1 MALTDTSIKGL
12 KPQSSRCEVSDG
24 RGLNLEIQPSGGRS
38 WRYRYRFQGKLEKVS
53 LGRYP
58 AFSLKEAR
66 KKRDEYAEMVEL
78 GNSPA
83 RHKKAAKYALAHT
96 TTVFEFGER
105 YFTEIVQRDCKD
117 HRMPCA
123 LSCGQL

>member
-12 KPQSSRCEVSDG
+12 KPQSTRYEVSDG
-24 RGLNLEIQPSGGRS
+24 RGLSLEIQPSGSRS

-58 AFSLKEAR
+58 AFSLQAAR
-66 KKRDEYAEMVEL
+66 KKRDEYAEMVEH

-83 RHKKAAKYALAHT
+83 RHKQAAKYALAHT
-96 TTVFEFGER
+96 TTV
-105 YFTEIVQRDCKD
+105 
-117 HRMPCA
+117 
-123 LSCGQL
+123 